1 MANRLLAKVPADELK
16 FLQPHFEPVSLDVGY
31 PLIKPREIIRDVYF
45 PTTALA
51 SLVTV
56 LEDGSTIEAGS
67 IGREGMAGIPVVLG
81 LETTPMQT
89 VIQVKGD
96 LIRVRASVVKELH
109 AQRRAFHDLLN
120 RYVHALFVV
129 ASQSAACNRRHQL
142 SARLARWLMMS
153 SDGIGS
159 DEVGLTHEYL
169 AAMLGVRRSGVTEA
183 AQALQS
189 QGLIE
194 YKRGG
199 IRILDREGLTN
210 AACECYRLV
219 RMEFERLF
227 GS

>member
-1 MANRLLAKVPADELK
+1 MKNKLLAAIAPDELAT
-16 FLQPHFEPVSLDVGY
+16 LQPQMETVSLPVGY
-31 PLIKPREIIRDVYF
+31 PLIKPRQPIRDVYF

-67 IGREGMAGIPVVLG
+67 VGQEGMAGIPVILG
-81 LETTPMQT
+81 AEATPMETIIQIAGE
-89 VIQVKGD
+89 VIRIK
-96 LIRVRASVVKELH
+96 SNVVKDLYD
-109 AQRRAFHDLLN
+109 RRKTFHDLMN
-120 RYVHALFVV
+120 RYVHTLFIV

-142 SARLARWLMMS
+142 SERLARWLLMS

-183 AQALQS
+183 AQALQE
-189 QGLIE
+189 QGLIV

-199 IRILDREGLTN
+199 VRIVDRRGLEG
-210 AACECYRLV
+210 AACECYHIV
-219 RMEFERLF
+219 RGEFAKL
-227 GS
+227 SK